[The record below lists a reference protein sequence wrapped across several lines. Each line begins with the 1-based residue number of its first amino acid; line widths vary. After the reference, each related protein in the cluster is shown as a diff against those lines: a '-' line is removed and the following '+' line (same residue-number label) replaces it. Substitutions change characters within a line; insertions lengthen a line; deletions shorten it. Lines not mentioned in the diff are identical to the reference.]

1 MLLFIFF
8 RNQAPNVRFLLEYAN
23 LVGTIAPAIQIP
35 GDGTYNGGSSGDG
48 NSDSGMDQFES
59 SVVYFLTNVNLIV
72 PVVAAVAVIVIA
84 IAVIC
89 VLRGR
94 NPPPPGFPKGTV
106 LMIFLLLIF

>member
-1 MLLFIFF
+1 MD
-8 RNQAPNVRFLLEYAN
+8 RFEN
-23 LVGTIAPAIQIP
+23 
-35 GDGTYNGGSSGDG
+35 
-48 NSDSGMDQFES
+48 

-94 NPPPPGFPKGTV
+94 NGPPPGFPKGTV
-106 LMIFLLLIF
+106 TIIRLFFAF

>member
-1 MLLFIFF
+1 LF
-8 RNQAPNVRFLLEYAN
+8 EYTN
-23 LVGTIAPAIQIP
+23 FVGTIAPAIQIP
-35 GDGTYNGGSSGDG
+35 GDGTYNGGSSGNG
-48 NSDSGMDQFES
+48 NKDSAMDKFET

-94 NPPPPGFPKGTV
+94 NGPPPGFPKGTV
-106 LMIFLLLIF
+106 KIILLFFVF